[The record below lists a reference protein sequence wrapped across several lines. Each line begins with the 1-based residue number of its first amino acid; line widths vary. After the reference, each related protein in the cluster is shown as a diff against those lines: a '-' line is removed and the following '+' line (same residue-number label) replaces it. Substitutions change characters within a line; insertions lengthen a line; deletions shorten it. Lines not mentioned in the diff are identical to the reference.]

1 MERKMKKIEISRELI
16 LDLAFLV
23 VGTFLYALATHCFTA
38 PNNIAPGGVTGV
50 ATMLN
55 YLFDINIG
63 FASLLM
69 NVPIL
74 LLAWKFIGK
83 NFCLK
88 TLVSILL
95 FTIFTDYVTPFI
107 PVYTGGEQARMLA
120 AIFGGILNGA
130 GLGMVFARGFT
141 TGGTDIISSLIRL
154 KFPFLSTGKMLFA
167 VDLVV
172 VAVSA
177 VVYGNIESAFFAF
190 ISMFVT
196 SKGIDTIVYG
206 GDKGKLVLIVS
217 NNSEEIVKNILEKIG
232 RGATF
237 LKASGAYKKDDKNV
251 IMTAVRPSQFYKL
264 KRLVKTVDPM
274 AFMIVSEA
282 SEIAGEGF
290 KKLNDQ

>member
-1 MERKMKKIEISRELI
+1 MKKIENSKDLI
-16 LDLAFLV
+16 LDLVFLV
-23 VGTFLYALATHCFTA
+23 VGTFLFALATHCFTA
-38 PNNIAPGGVTGV
+38 PNNIAPGGITGA

-63 FASLLM
+63 LAAFLM

-74 LLAWKFIGK
+74 LLAWKFIGTK
-83 NFCLK
+83 FCLK

-95 FTIFTDYVTPFI
+95 FTVFTDYVTPFI

-130 GLGMVFARGFT
+130 GLGMIFSRGFT

-154 KFPFLSTGKMLFA
+154 RFPFFSTGKVLFA

-177 VVYGNIESAFFAF
+177 FVYKNIESAFFAF
-190 ISMFVT
+190 ISMYVT
-196 SKGIDTIVYG
+196 SKGIDAIVYG

-217 NNSEEIVKNILEKIG
+217 NHSEEIVKNILENIG

-237 LKASGAYKKDDKNV
+237 LKASGAYSKDDKNV
-251 IMTAVRPSQFYKL
+251 IMTAIRPSQFYKL
-264 KRLVKTVDPM
+264 KKLVKAIDPM

-282 SEIAGEGF
+282 SEVAGEGF
-290 KKLNDQ
+290 KKINDQ

>member
-1 MERKMKKIEISRELI
+1 MEIKMKKIENSKDLI
-16 LDLAFLV
+16 LDLVFLV
-23 VGTFLYALATHCFTA
+23 VGTFLFALATHCFTA
-38 PNNIAPGGVTGV
+38 PNNIAPGGITGA

-63 FASLLM
+63 LAAFLM

-74 LLAWKFIGK
+74 FLAWKFIGTK
-83 NFCLK
+83 FCLK

-95 FTIFTDYVTPFI
+95 FTVFTDYVTPFI

-130 GLGMVFARGFT
+130 GLGMIFSRGFT

-154 KFPFLSTGKMLFA
+154 RFPFFSTGKVLFA

-177 VVYGNIESAFFAF
+177 FVYKNIESAFFAF
-190 ISMFVT
+190 ISMYVT
-196 SKGIDTIVYG
+196 SKGIDAIVYG

-217 NNSEEIVKNILEKIG
+217 NHSEEIVKNILENIG

-237 LKASGAYKKDDKNV
+237 LKASGAYSKDDKNV
-251 IMTAVRPSQFYKL
+251 IMTAIRPSQFYKL
-264 KRLVKTVDPM
+264 KKLVKAIDPM

-282 SEIAGEGF
+282 SEVAGEGF
-290 KKLNDQ
+290 KKINDQ

>member
-1 MERKMKKIEISRELI
+1 MKKIENSKDLI
-16 LDLAFLV
+16 LDLVFLV
-23 VGTFLYALATHCFTA
+23 VGTFLFALATHCFTA
-38 PNNIAPGGVTGV
+38 PNNIAPGGVTGA

-63 FASLLM
+63 LAAFLM

-74 LLAWKFIGK
+74 LLAWKFIGTK
-83 NFCLK
+83 FCLK

-95 FTIFTDYVTPFI
+95 FTVFTDYVTPFI

-130 GLGMVFARGFT
+130 GLGMIFSRGFT

-154 KFPFLSTGKMLFA
+154 RFPFFSTGKVLFA

-177 VVYGNIESAFFAF
+177 FVYKNIESAFFAF
-190 ISMFVT
+190 ISMYVT
-196 SKGIDTIVYG
+196 SKGIDAIVYG

-217 NNSEEIVKNILEKIG
+217 NHSEEIVKNILENIG

-237 LKASGAYKKDDKNV
+237 LKASGAYSKDDKNV
-251 IMTAVRPSQFYKL
+251 IMTAIRPSQFYKL
-264 KRLVKTVDPM
+264 KKLVKAIDPM

-282 SEIAGEGF
+282 SEVAGEGF
-290 KKLNDQ
+290 KKINDQ

>member
-1 MERKMKKIEISRELI
+1 MEIKMKKIENSKDLI
-16 LDLAFLV
+16 LDLVFLV
-23 VGTFLYALATHCFTA
+23 VGTFLFALATHCFTA
-38 PNNIAPGGVTGV
+38 PNNIAPGGITGA

-63 FASLLM
+63 LAAFLM

-74 LLAWKFIGK
+74 LLAWKFIGTK
-83 NFCLK
+83 FCLK

-95 FTIFTDYVTPFI
+95 FTVFTDYVTPFI

-130 GLGMVFARGFT
+130 GLGMIFSRGFT

-154 KFPFLSTGKMLFA
+154 RFPFFSTGKVLFA

-177 VVYGNIESAFFAF
+177 FVYKNIESAFFAF
-190 ISMFVT
+190 ISMYVT
-196 SKGIDTIVYG
+196 SKGIDAIVYG

-217 NNSEEIVKNILEKIG
+217 NHSEEIVKNILENIG

-237 LKASGAYKKDDKNV
+237 LKASGAYSKDDKNV
-251 IMTAVRPSQFYKL
+251 IMTAIRPSQFYKL
-264 KRLVKTVDPM
+264 KKLVKAIDPM

-282 SEIAGEGF
+282 SEVAGEGF
-290 KKLNDQ
+290 KKINDQ

>member
-1 MERKMKKIEISRELI
+1 MEIKMKKIENSKDLI
-16 LDLAFLV
+16 LDLIFLV
-23 VGTFLYALATHCFTA
+23 VGTFLFALATHCFTA
-38 PNNIAPGGVTGV
+38 PNNIAPGGITGA

-63 FASLLM
+63 LAAFLM

-74 LLAWKFIGK
+74 LLAWKFIGTK
-83 NFCLK
+83 FCLK

-95 FTIFTDYVTPFI
+95 FTVFTDYVTPFI

-130 GLGMVFARGFT
+130 GLGMIFSRGFT

-154 KFPFLSTGKMLFA
+154 RFPFFSTGKVLFA

-177 VVYGNIESAFFAF
+177 FVYKNIESAFFAF
-190 ISMFVT
+190 ISMYVT
-196 SKGIDTIVYG
+196 SKGIDAIVYG

-217 NNSEEIVKNILEKIG
+217 NHSEEIVKNILENIG

-237 LKASGAYKKDDKNV
+237 LKASGAYSKDDKNV
-251 IMTAVRPSQFYKL
+251 IMTAIRPSQFYKL
-264 KRLVKTVDPM
+264 KKLVKAIDPM

-282 SEIAGEGF
+282 SEVAGEGF
-290 KKLNDQ
+290 KKINDQ

>member
-1 MERKMKKIEISRELI
+1 MKKIENSKDLI
-16 LDLAFLV
+16 LDLVFLV
-23 VGTFLYALATHCFTA
+23 VGTFLFALATHCFTA
-38 PNNIAPGGVTGV
+38 PNNIAPGGITGA

-63 FASLLM
+63 LAAFLM

-74 LLAWKFIGK
+74 FLAWKFIGTK
-83 NFCLK
+83 FCLK

-95 FTIFTDYVTPFI
+95 FTVFTDYVTPFI

-130 GLGMVFARGFT
+130 GLGMIFSRGFT

-154 KFPFLSTGKMLFA
+154 RFPFFSTGKVLFA

-177 VVYGNIESAFFAF
+177 FVYKNIESAFFAF
-190 ISMFVT
+190 ISMYVT
-196 SKGIDTIVYG
+196 SKGIDAIVYG

-217 NNSEEIVKNILEKIG
+217 NHSEEIVKNILENIG

-237 LKASGAYKKDDKNV
+237 LKASGAYSKDDKNV
-251 IMTAVRPSQFYKL
+251 IMTAIRPSQFYKL
-264 KRLVKTVDPM
+264 KKLVKAIDPM

-282 SEIAGEGF
+282 SEVAGEGF
-290 KKLNDQ
+290 KKINDQ